1 MLERINKDT
10 SLKVQQV
17 ALNTNEKVSSL
28 CLKIEGTSRQLDLVE
43 QKLRIVQENFY
54 SLSFSVTKKLKET
67 EERIL
72 RLEHVMKPQNLA
84 NLSLQN
90 QYTNLDMRLLHI
102 EDLINEIEANRE
114 EQTDLVIN
122 SITETV
128 RHFSESNPAKE
139 EQIEVFKNIV
149 ALNKFKINN

>member
-28 CLKIEGTSRQLDLVE
+28 CLKIEGTSRQLELVE